1 MGKGVTA
8 AELTV
13 AGLAAAGLGT
23 AFWIRSEYEKDCLS
37 VETVPV
43 FSPKIRSRKK
53 LVFLSDSSS

>member
-1 MGKGVTA
+1 MEKGVTA
-8 AELTV
+8 AELTA

-43 FSPKIRSRKK
+43 FSPKDPEPEKAGFFIRS
-53 LVFLSDSSS
+53 S